1 MEYSREADEIVI
13 ATKFAAY
20 PWCLTPNQ
28 FVNAYK
34 SSLDRLQIDK
44 IGIAQLHWSTANYAP
59 LQERA
64 LWDGLV
70 AMFDKVQFSL
80 LSMSDDQMEINS
92 VCDLL
97 GIRVIAYS
105 LLGLG
110 MLTGKYTPANLPCGP
125 RYEVSK
131 GIKENSFYSLKILD
145 QCSPI
150 HLNLVVFLLAFLI
163 FSISRRC
170 WEAGLLSWLI
180 VTYSAGVSY
189 CCSVWHGDAF
199 LKFLLRFQ
207 IFTFKQLL
215 SATGGFGK
223 SNVIGQGGFG
233 SVYRGVLQDG
243 RKIVVKLMDQA
254 GKQGEE
260 EFRVEVEMLS
270 RLCSPY
276 LLALIGYCLESHHR
290 VLVYDFLANG
300 GLQEH
305 LYPIKGM

>member
-1 MEYSREADEIVI
+1 
-13 ATKFAAY
+13 
-20 PWCLTPNQ
+20 
-28 FVNAYK
+28 
-34 SSLDRLQIDK
+34 
-44 IGIAQLHWSTANYAP
+44 
-59 LQERA
+59 
-64 LWDGLV
+64 
-70 AMFDKVQFSL
+70 
-80 LSMSDDQMEINS
+80 MSDDQMEINS

-105 LLGLG
+105 PLALACSPASIHLLIFHVDRGSGL
-110 MLTGKYTPANLPCGP
+110 CFRC

-150 HLNLVVFLLAFLI
+150 HLNLV
-163 FSISRRC
+163 
-170 WEAGLLSWLI
+170 
-180 VTYSAGVSY
+180 
-189 CCSVWHGDAF
+189 
-199 LKFLLRFQ
+199 
-207 IFTFKQLL
+207 LL

-243 RKIVVKLMDQA
+243 RKIAVKLMDQA

-276 LLALIGYCLESHHR
+276 LLALIGYCSESHHR